1 MLAENNTALL
11 VVDVQERLT
20 PVLYQS
26 EIFVAACRR
35 MISGAKILELPILLT
50 EQYPKGLGHTIYDVR
65 LLCKNEPLFE
75 KTRFSAYVDEV
86 ASALKQ
92 LNIKNVV
99 LIGCET
105 HICVFQTALDLLA
118 NGYKVYL
125 PQESL
130 TSRTAENKHN
140 GLALMQQAGAVVT
153 NIETILFQLL
163 QDANHSKFK
172 EISKL
177 IR

>member
-1 MLAENNTALL
+1 MLTENNTALL

-26 EIFVAACRR
+26 ETFVAACRR
-35 MISGAKILELPILLT
+35 MISGAKILALPILVT
-50 EQYPKGLGHTIYDVR
+50 EQYPKGLGHTIYDIR
-65 LLCKNEPLFE
+65 LLCKNAPLFE

-86 ASALKQ
+86 VSVLKQ
-92 LNIKNVV
+92 HHIQNVV

-105 HICVFQTALDLLA
+105 HICIFQTALDLLA

-130 TSRTAENKHN
+130 TSRTVENKQN
-140 GLALMQQAGAVVT
+140 GLTLMQQAGAVIT

-163 QDANHSKFK
+163 QDASHAKFK